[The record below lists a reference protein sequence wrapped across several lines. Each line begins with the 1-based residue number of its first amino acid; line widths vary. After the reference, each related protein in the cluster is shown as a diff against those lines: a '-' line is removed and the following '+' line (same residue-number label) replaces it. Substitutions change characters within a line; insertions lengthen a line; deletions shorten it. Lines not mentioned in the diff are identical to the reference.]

1 MKKLVIILI
10 LLLFTATIYADIDF
24 ENNSEQLISIEDI
37 CDGDTKICK
46 IYEYESYYKVF
57 HYIYKKNGNIDFSDP
72 IYYKKSDVKYN
83 DRFYW

>member
-1 MKKLVIILI
+1 MKKLIIIIVLV
-10 LLLFTATIYADIDF
+10 LFTSMSYANIDF

-37 CDGDTKICK
+37 YDGDAKICK

-57 HYIYKKNGNIDFSDP
+57 HYIYKKNGNIDFSEP
-72 IYYKKSDVKYN
+72 IYYKKSEVKYN